1 MGGVKND
8 GLQMKA
14 ETAQNIFIGFVPE
27 GIGAMGASNTILEM
41 FRKANIISHAGA
53 DKNFV
58 GKERVRE
65 FAIAFQFIVGKRAK
79 PKTVK
84 TIFTSAVYLFVT
96 DNRIKNIQINHLE
109 KFLS

>member
-1 MGGVKND
+1 
-8 GLQMKA
+8 
-14 ETAQNIFIGFVPE
+14 
-27 GIGAMGASNTILEM
+27 MGASNTIFEIS
-41 FRKANIISHAGA
+41 RKVNIIFRAGA

-58 GKERVRE
+58 EQERVRE
-65 FAIAFQFIVGKRAK
+65 FAIAFQFIVGKSAK

-109 KFLS
+109 KFLELVAEDSTGVE